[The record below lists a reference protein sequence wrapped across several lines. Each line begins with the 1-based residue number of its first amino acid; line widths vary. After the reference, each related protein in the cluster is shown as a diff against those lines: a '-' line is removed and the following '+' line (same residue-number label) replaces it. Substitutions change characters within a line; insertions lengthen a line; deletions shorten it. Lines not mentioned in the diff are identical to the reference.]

1 MGYGVAMGGGG
12 GMTSTRATPLTLG
25 ALGSVAVNDD
35 PKLSGYGGLVVETLD
50 RNSVGTLFGVKL
62 TPDDGKLRL
71 MGGGTWIMAPRTL
84 WGATASGGVCRH
96 VAHGMGA
103 CGDLLLTAYLAGTD
117 LSARSHGDPGA
128 IQPRAGVRCAVA
140 RCWRCC

>member
-71 MGGGTWIMAPRTL
+71 IGWRDVDHGPAHAVGRDREWRRVQARRPRHGGMR
-84 WGATASGGVCRH
+84 
-96 VAHGMGA
+96 
-103 CGDLLLTAYLAGTD
+103 
-117 LSARSHGDPGA
+117 
-128 IQPRAGVRCAVA
+128 
-140 RCWRCC
+140 